1 VKKIHLEIDTIGSS
15 RTQTNSYTL
24 ILSEKNGNRILP
36 IIIGAFETQAIVVAL
51 ENIHATRPLTHD
63 LFVNFINNFDLKLE
77 EVIIN
82 NYQNEIFYAELYF
95 KKGTET
101 IVIDSR
107 PSDAI
112 ALAVRL
118 NTPIFIYEEILDKAI
133 EDMISPFK
141 SSRLDIEEENEPDTT
156 SSNQNIS
163 SDSSSE
169 RHTAPMD
176 EPEMNLK
183 NKTLDE
189 LQKMLDEVIE
199 REDYTTAI
207 LIRDE
212 INNRK

>member
-1 VKKIHLEIDTIGSS
+1 MHADSNGIKERKRDRKEKKIHLEIDTIGSS

-36 IIIGAFETQAIVVAL
+36 IIIGAFETQVIVVAL

-118 NTPIFIYEEILDKAI
+118 NTPIFRSEEILDKAI
-133 EDMISPFK
+133 EDRKSTRLNSSHVAISY
-141 SSRLDIEEENEPDTT
+141 
-156 SSNQNIS
+156 
-163 SDSSSE
+163 
-169 RHTAPMD
+169 A
-176 EPEMNLK
+176 
-183 NKTLDE
+183 
-189 LQKMLDEVIE
+189 V
-199 REDYTTAI
+199 
-207 LIRDE
+207 
-212 INNRK
+212 

>member
-1 VKKIHLEIDTIGSS
+1 MKKIHLEIDTIGSS

-63 LFVNFINNFDLKLE
+63 LFVNFINNFDLHLK

-95 KKGTET
+95 QKGSET

-141 SSRLDIEEENEPDTT
+141 SSRLDMDENKEQEAK
-156 SSNQNIS
+156 SNQNIS
-163 SDSSSE
+163 SESDYE
-169 RHTAPMD
+169 KHRAPMD

-183 NKTLDE
+183 SKTLEE